1 MDYFPGDDNFV
12 LWRIQHDMYQG
23 PEGIGLLCAEAES
36 RYSAAVRL
44 LSVKTDLWEAIKQHD
59 KQLYTQKRI
68 DDRTKFRR
76 LMNVVEVT
84 RAPVRGRKRGEQT
97 LFTKRFD
104 HRVLQGAYYTIA
116 AAFRFHNPE
125 LWLPLFSKDEAVKE
139 INSWAW
145 KSHWG
150 AELERLVQND
160 KFVVAVL
167 TSVAFQN
174 EGRGC
179 AAENEL
185 AELLRLEY
193 EAMFDAIN

>member
-1 MDYFPGDDNFV
+1 MDCFPGDDNVV
-12 LWRIQHDMYQG
+12 LWRIQHDMYPG
-23 PEGIGLLCAEAES
+23 PKGIGVLCADAER

-59 KQLYTQKRI
+59 KQFYTQKRK
-68 DDRTKFRR
+68 DDRTEIRR
-76 LMNVVEVT
+76 MLNVVQAT

-97 LFTKRFD
+97 LFIKWFD

-167 TSVAFQN
+167 TSVAFQKRR
-174 EGRGC
+174 EGPRSGK
-179 AAENEL
+179 
-185 AELLRLEY
+185 
-193 EAMFDAIN
+193 